1 MFYSDYEKAIF
12 KSFHNVFPE
21 TNLRGDDAHFKGA
34 IRKKINKFGLMPVY
48 ESNQEFQTFV
58 RRFWALSMFPVDDVV
73 QAWEELVL
81 PSCPDPEEEWDG
93 DEDDLEELIDYLSK
107 TWIGPMNERTGTRRN
122 PIFRHWLWNKVEAVL
137 NDDATTTNCCEGYN
151 NAIQLSIPHNASI
164 WSIIK
169 QLKSEESLVQ
179 VKLREAAVGAGKDNS
194 ARATYQKNRR
204 DELKESVSNYENLSK
219 KSYIENMVAYTT
231 TMT

>member
-1 MFYSDYEKAIF
+1 
-12 KSFHNVFPE
+12 
-21 TNLRGDDAHFKGA
+21 
-34 IRKKINKFGLMPVY
+34 
-48 ESNQEFQTFV
+48 
-58 RRFWALSMFPVDDVV
+58 MFPVDDVV

-151 NAIQLSIPHNASI
+151 NAIQLSIPHNAII

-169 QLKSEESLVQ
+169 QLKSEASLVQ
-179 VKLREAAVGAGKDNS
+179 VKLREAAVGTGKDNL

-204 DELKESVSNYENLSK
+204 AELKELVSNYENLSK
-219 KSYIENMVAYTT
+219 KSYMEYMAAYYNHDLSYAG
-231 TMT
+231 